1 MKKIWSTLLHPRVW
15 LAKTLLALFGIAFL
29 ALAYLG
35 YLEPIR
41 TVLDADELSFTVG
54 TMRFSAYLLVK
65 ALFSIII
72 LIWLTRLIAHFG
84 EQRVKG
90 LKGINT
96 SNKALI
102 VKAIQI
108 SVYFVAFFIA
118 LNIVGIDVTSLTIF
132 SGAVGIGVGFGL
144 QKIAS
149 NFISGLILLFEKS
162 VEEDDLIELDDGTA
176 GFVRDTG
183 ARYTLIETFESRD
196 IMIPNEDFI
205 TNRVTN
211 WTFRNTRGRIEINVG
226 VAYGSDLDQVKEIIL
241 EAARNH
247 PRCSLNPAPVCFL
260 VEFGDS
266 SVNFTLYFWVEDIV
280 AGRMEPRSDVLFAIW
295 HKFKEQNI
303 EIPFPQRDIHM
314 KDPGA
319 KA

>member
-15 LAKTLLALFGIAFL
+15 LAKSLLALFAVGFF

-35 YLEPIR
+35 YLAPIQS
-41 TVLDADELSFTVG
+41 VLDSEDLSFNVG
-54 TMRFSAYLLVK
+54 NIRFSVYILVK
-65 ALFSIII
+65 AALSIIV
-72 LIWLTRLIAHFG
+72 LIWLTRLISHFG
-84 EQRVKG
+84 EQRVRD

-108 SVYFVAFFIA
+108 SVYFLAFFVA
-118 LNIVGIDVTSLTIF
+118 LNVVGIDVTSLTVF

-176 GFVRDTG
+176 GFVRNTG

-226 VAYGSDLDQVKEIIL
+226 VAYGSDLDLVKEIML
-241 EAARNH
+241 ESARNH
-247 PRCSLNPAPVCFL
+247 PRCSLNPGPVCYL
-260 VEFGDS
+260 VEFGES

-295 HKFKEQNI
+295 HTFKERNI

-314 KDPGA
+314 KDSGA

>member
-15 LAKTLLALFGIAFL
+15 LAKTLLALFSIAFL
-29 ALAYLG
+29 SLAYLG
-35 YLEPIR
+35 YLEPIQS
-41 TVLDADELSFTVG
+41 VLDADELSFKVG
-54 TMRFSAYLLVK
+54 NTRFSAYLLVK
-65 ALFSIII
+65 AALFIVI
-72 LIWLTRLIAHFG
+72 LIWLTRLVTHFG
-84 EQRVKG
+84 EQQVRSI
-90 LKGINT
+90 KGINT

-118 LNIVGIDVTSLTIF
+118 LNIIGIDVTSLTIF

-176 GFVRDTG
+176 GFVRSTG

-247 PRCSLNPAPVCFL
+247 PRCSLNPAPVCYL

-295 HKFKEQNI
+295 HKFKEQDI

-314 KDPGA
+314 KDSGA
-319 KA
+319 QL

>member
-15 LAKTLLALFGIAFL
+15 LAKTLLALFSIAFL
-29 ALAYLG
+29 SLAYLG
-35 YLEPIR
+35 YLEPIQS
-41 TVLDADELSFTVG
+41 VLDADELSFNVG
-54 TMRFSAYLLVK
+54 NTRFSAYLLVK
-65 ALFSIII
+65 AALFIVI
-72 LIWLTRLIAHFG
+72 LIWLTRLVTHFG
-84 EQRVKG
+84 EQQVRSI
-90 LKGINT
+90 KGINT

-118 LNIVGIDVTSLTIF
+118 LNIIGIDVTSLTIF

-176 GFVRDTG
+176 GFVRSTG

-247 PRCSLNPAPVCFL
+247 PRCSLNPAPVCYL

-295 HKFKEQNI
+295 HKFKEQDI

-314 KDPGA
+314 KDSGA
-319 KA
+319 QL